1 MSDGIYPILARPS
14 ERQQRIREQALAGL
28 RDVFPMQLDK
38 HTLEL
43 EDVLLKPQDYSPSQ
57 QKKAILSGGNLYEPV
72 QAKLALKDADG
83 KVVDRLKTN
92 VLHLPYLTPRGT
104 FVVKG
109 TEYEVPNQ
117 LRFRPGVYTRHR
129 VNGDLEAWFNR
140 SRGANFRVAMDPSTG
155 HFGMEL
161 GATRIPLYPVL
172 SGLGVPDKDIQKQW
186 GTEVL
191 AQNQEWAGTPKA
203 MQTAIGRLY
212 KKITPTHAQTAKS
225 LDEKRTAIHEHLALD
240 SLDSEVMRT
249 TLGTPTRTADPTT
262 MLQASGKLL
271 RVFKGEDEP
280 DDRTSTPFLSIH
292 SADDFFRE
300 RMNLD
305 ARALR
310 RKLALK
316 LRQKGA
322 DLQQVIPPGMFT
334 RGLRNF
340 VTTSAL
346 SANPTQINPMEMIDH
361 ASKITFLGEG
371 GIADDR
377 AVPPE
382 TRRIHWSQMGIVD
395 PIRTPES
402 FNIGVDVR
410 ATIRAGRDQDG
421 RLYTRLINPK
431 GHQQWVPATDLP
443 GKNIAFPNQSDTG
456 RIDVMNTG
464 EIRKVPVAQV
474 DFRVPSGAHLHGVAA
489 NLVPFVESSQGN
501 RLLMGAK
508 MATQAV
514 PLIEREV
521 PWIQVGERRAGR
533 SFEDQFGRMVVP
545 TAPQAGKVVKIDK
558 DYIYIQPDQTK
569 TASVFEKLG
578 WGVVKYRQ
586 FKHIRIA
593 IENPA
598 GSTRSGE
605 DADGHTWSTKMKDDY
620 GYIPGTTTSAD
631 KEGLDAFVGTD
642 LNATHVFVVHQLDE
656 EGEFDELKVMIGY
669 PNERT
674 AKAHYLHNYDDTW
687 GEHRIK
693 KIDKFT
699 NEEFRDK
706 YIPEFKKAAA
716 VMQSLIR
723 VPYDT
728 DFPLSSKTFLHNDLQ
743 VKVGDRVKAEQPL
756 AESNF
761 TRGHT
766 LALGK
771 NLDVAYMPY
780 RGLNSNDAVVVSAA
794 AAKKMTS
801 RHMYQK
807 RYEPDVDS
815 VPGRNLHQTYFG
827 NKYTKDQYQNL
838 NTQGVVRPGSLVNYG
853 DPIIVG
859 VRKTKPTAEAQ
870 ILGRFHKSLV
880 KPYAEEA
887 ITWDHEEPGKVVDV
901 VRQANGRTAVTVKMD
916 APINVGDKVSNRY
929 GGKGVVASIIPDD
942 LMVKRPNGDPVD
954 LLWSGPV
961 IISRINPAQII
972 ETAAAKAAQKLG
984 KPILVR
990 PYTDHDNVAWA
1001 KKLLKDNGLTDKEDL
1016 FDPVTGKTIKNV
1028 MVGPQYTYKLFKST
1042 DTNFSSSG
1050 VGAYDL
1056 NQQPGSHGETGAKR
1070 LGRMELNAL
1079 LAHNARNILREATT
1093 IKSDK
1098 QDEFWRAMQLGQPLP
1113 NPKASFAYDKF
1124 LTLLQGGGI
1133 RVKKDKDVLSFGP
1146 LTDNDI
1152 NKLDTRALQ
1161 NPLMVRAK
1169 DLRPERGGLFDPAIT
1184 GGPQGQRW
1192 SHIDLE
1198 EPVINPVFIE
1208 PVRRLLGETE
1218 KGFRERLSKTG
1229 ASAIKKE
1236 LNSIDVEQRLRS
1248 LGQTIP
1254 EASASARD
1262 DLIKQRKYLEALQST
1277 GLKPGD
1283 AYVVSRVPVV
1293 PPVARPF
1300 VPTKGSKDLLIADV
1314 NYLYRDAM
1322 LANDSLREAK
1332 KLLPPDEVAKARG
1345 HLQDAVGAVFGMNDP
1360 VSPQQQGRNAR
1371 GLLGVVFGS
1380 SPKSS
1385 YFQSRLMR
1393 RPQVLSSRGT
1403 AAPDMSLEMDEFG
1416 MPEEMAW
1423 ANYGPFVMRRLVQ
1436 NGYPATDAKQ
1446 MIENKVPAAYT
1457 ALVNETRDRP
1467 ALINRAPTLHR
1478 HGIVAAYP
1486 RLIPGKTIRVNPFI
1500 EEGLNLDYDGDTLQ
1514 LHVPATPSA
1523 NDEAKKMT
1531 LPNMLFADK
1540 QRDNLLVFPQQE
1552 AILGTWLASHG
1563 PRPGV
1568 KTKTFKTQSD
1578 AMSAYHRGEIR
1589 LDDPVKIGGK

>member
-1 MSDGIYPILARPS
+1 MSDGIYPILARPK
-14 ERQQRIREQALAGL
+14 ERQERIREQALAGL
-28 RDVFPMQLDK
+28 RDVFPMQLDR

-43 EDVLLKPQDYSPSQ
+43 EDAQLKEQSFSPSQ
-57 QKKAILSGGNLYEPV
+57 QKKAILSGGNLFESV
-72 QAKLALKDADG
+72 QAKLALRNADG
-83 KVVDRLKTN
+83 KVVDRIKTN

-109 TEYEVPNQ
+109 TEYEIPNQ

-140 SRGANFRVAMDPSTG
+140 SRGANFRVAMDPSTS

-172 SGLGVPDKDIQKQW
+172 KGLGIPDKEIQNQW
-186 GTEVL
+186 GKEIL
-191 AQNQEWAGTPKA
+191 SQNQDWAGSDKA
-203 MQTAIGRLY
+203 VNTAIGRLY
-212 KKITPTHAQTAKS
+212 KKLTPAHAQTAKS
-225 LDEKRTAIHEHLALD
+225 LEQRQAAIREHLSMD

-249 TLGTPTRTADPTT
+249 TLGTPTRTADPATV
-262 MLQASGKLL
+262 LQASGKLL
-271 RVFKGEDEP
+271 RVFKGEAEP

-310 RKLALK
+310 RKLAMK
-316 LRQKGA
+316 LRHKGTSL
-322 DLQQVIPPGMFT
+322 DKVVPPGMFT

-340 VTTSAL
+340 ITTSAL
-346 SANPTQINPMEMIDH
+346 SANPTQINPIEMIDH

-382 TRRIHWSQMGIVD
+382 TRRVHWSQVGIID

-402 FNIGVDVR
+402 FNIGIDVR
-410 ATIRAGRDQDG
+410 AAVRAGRDQDG
-421 RLYTRLINPK
+421 RLYARLLDDRGN
-431 GHQQWVPATDLP
+431 QTWVPATALP
-443 GKNIAFPNQSDTG
+443 GKNIAFPNQPDRG
-456 RIDVMNTG
+456 RVDVLNTG
-464 EIRKVPVAQV
+464 EIRRVPVAQV
-474 DFRVPSGAHLHGVAA
+474 DYRVPSGAHLHGVAS

-514 PLIEREV
+514 PLVEREV
-521 PWIQVGERRAGR
+521 PLIQVGERREDR

-545 TAPQAGKVVKIDK
+545 TSPVEGRVAKIDK
-558 DYIYIQPDQTK
+558 DFIYIRPARVK
-569 TASVFEKLG
+569 KAAYIEKRA

-593 IENPA
+593 IENPKD
-598 GSTRSGE
+598 STRSGV
-605 DADGHTWSTKMKDDY
+605 DTDGHKWSQKMRDDY

-642 LNATHVFVVHQLDE
+642 LSSTHVFVIHQLD
-656 EGEFDELKVMIGY
+656 GHGDFDELKVMIGY

-674 AKAHYLHNYDDTW
+674 AKAHYLHNYDKTW

-693 KIDKFT
+693 QIDKFT
-699 NEEFRDK
+699 NEEFRDR

-716 VMQSLIR
+716 SQRDLIR

-728 DFPLSSKTFLHNDLQ
+728 NFPLSSKTFLQNDLS
-743 VKVGDRVKAEQPL
+743 VKVGDKVKARQPL

-761 TRGHT
+761 TRGST

-771 NLDVAYMPY
+771 NLDVGYMPY
-780 RGLNSNDAVVVSAA
+780 RGLNSNDAVVVSEG

-801 RHMYQK
+801 SHMYQK
-807 RYEPDVDS
+807 RYLPDVDS
-815 VPGRNLHQTYFG
+815 IPGRKLHETYFG
-827 NKYTKDQYQNL
+827 NKYTKDQYKNL
-838 NTQGVVRPGSLVNYG
+838 NSKGVARPGSLVVHG

-887 ITWDHEEPGKVVDV
+887 ITWDHEEPGEIIDV
-901 VRQANGRTAVTVKMD
+901 VQQPNGRTAVTVKMN
-916 APINVGDKVSNRY
+916 APVQIGDKLSNRY
-929 GGKGVVASIIPDD
+929 GGKGVVSAIIPNEQ
-942 LMVKRPNGDPVD
+942 MVRRPDGKPVD

-961 IISRINPAQII
+961 LISRINPAQII
-972 ETAAAKAAQKLG
+972 ETAAAKVAKKLG
-984 KPILVR
+984 KPIRVR
-990 PYTDHDNVAWA
+990 PYAGHDNVAWA
-1001 KKLLKDNGLTDKEDL
+1001 KKLLKDNGLSDKEDL
-1016 FDPVTGKTIKNV
+1016 LDPVTGKTVKDV
-1028 MVGPQYTYKLFKST
+1028 MVGPQYIYKLFKST
-1042 DTNFSSSG
+1042 DTNFSSAG
-1050 VGAYDL
+1050 VGSYDL
-1056 NQQPGSHGETGAKR
+1056 NQQPSSHGETGAKR
-1070 LGRMELNAL
+1070 LGRMEINAL

-1093 IKSDK
+1093 VKSDK
-1098 QDEFWRAMQLGQPLP
+1098 QDEFWRSMQLGQPLP
-1113 NPKASFAYDKF
+1113 SPKASFAYDKF
-1124 LTLLQGGGI
+1124 LTLLQGGGV
-1133 RVKKDKDVLSFGP
+1133 RVKKDKDILSFGP

-1152 NKLDTRALQ
+1152 KKLDTRALK

-1192 SHIDLE
+1192 SHIDLD
-1198 EPVINPVFIE
+1198 EPVINPVFVE

-1218 KGFRERLSKTG
+1218 KGFRERLAKTG
-1229 ASAIKKE
+1229 GGSIKKE
-1236 LNSIDVEQRLRS
+1236 LNSINVGSRLRS
-1248 LGQTIP
+1248 LGQRIP
-1254 EASASARD
+1254 KASASARD
-1262 DLIKQRKYLEALQST
+1262 DLIKQRKYLEALRDN
-1277 GLKPGD
+1277 GLRPGD
-1283 AYVVSRVPVV
+1283 AYVVSRVPVI

-1300 VPTKGSKDLLIADV
+1300 VPTKGSKDLLISDV
-1314 NYLYRDAM
+1314 NYLYRDTM
-1322 LANDSLREAK
+1322 LANDALKEAK
-1332 KLLPPDEVAKARG
+1332 KLLPPHEVAKARG
-1345 HLQDAVGAVFGMNDP
+1345 HLQDSVGAVFGMNDP

-1371 GLLGVVFGS
+1371 GLLGIVFGS
-1380 SPKSS
+1380 NPKSS

-1393 RPQVLSSRGT
+1393 RPQALSSRGT

-1423 ANYGPFVMRRLVQ
+1423 ANYGPFVMRRLVR

-1446 MIENKVPAAYT
+1446 MIEDKVPAAHT
-1457 ALVNETRDRP
+1457 ALVQETRERP
-1467 ALINRAPTLHR
+1467 VLLNRAPTLHR

-1486 RLIPGKTIRVNPFI
+1486 RLIPGKTIRVNPYI
-1500 EEGLNLDYDGDTLQ
+1500 EEGMNLDYDGDTLQ
-1514 LHVPATPSA
+1514 LHVPASPTA
-1523 NDEAKKMT
+1523 NDEAKRLT
-1531 LPNMLFADK
+1531 LPNMLFTDK
-1540 QRDNLLVFPQQE
+1540 QRDALLVFPQQE

-1563 PRPGV
+1563 PRKGV
-1568 KTKTFKTQSD
+1568 KAKKFKTQAE
-1578 AMSAYHRGEIR
+1578 AMQAYHQGKLK
-1589 LDDPVKIGGK
+1589 LDDPVKIG